1 MQDQNGKD
9 TENMQNHPS
18 KIFEK
23 PFKEIPFYIIKEKM
37 KKNELIIED
46 ILSSNECIED
56 LKTNS
61 KSKFKKMIT
70 TENIKKLISFCIYPS
85 ESSSIISYDTLR
97 YPYYSS
103 ELLCSPSILQFS
115 KSAESILKANE
126 RQNKMNE
133 KKLNKGE
140 ENDINY
146 VLLLNENNENNIQED
161 IFSQEE
167 QKQEERIENNY
178 DDFFLNQK
186 D

>member
-37 KKNELIIED
+37 KKNELRIED

-85 ESSSIISYDTLR
+85 ESNSTISYDTLR

-115 KSAESILKANE
+115 KSAQSILKANE
-126 RQNKMNE
+126 RQNKINE
-133 KKLNKGE
+133 KNQIKEKRKIL
-140 ENDINY
+140 IMNY
-146 VLLLNENNENNIQED
+146 
-161 IFSQEE
+161 
-167 QKQEERIENNY
+167 Y
-178 DDFFLNQK
+178 
-186 D
+186 